1 MIFAF
6 SKDVYRKGIGK
17 CHTSRG
23 SGHVQVLSTLFL
35 VIIIKD
41 GLALTNLNSKSMTE
55 LSGIILSK
63 LDLWW
68 DSNQLEAFALVRMRV
83 HG

>member
-1 MIFAF
+1 MPYFPWVWSCAGTIDFIFSYHF
-6 SKDVYRKGIGK
+6 
-17 CHTSRG
+17 C
-23 SGHVQVLSTLFL
+23 
-35 VIIIKD
+35 IKY

-68 DSNQLEAFALVRMRV
+68 DSNQLEAFALVRMHA

>member
-1 MIFAF
+1 MPYFPWVWSCAGTIDFIL
-6 SKDVYRKGIGK
+6 VY
-17 CHTSRG
+17 H
-23 SGHVQVLSTLFL
+23 FY
-35 VIIIKD
+35 IKD

-55 LSGIILSK
+55 PSGIILSK

-68 DSNQLEAFALVRMRV
+68 DSNQLEAFALERMHV